1 MFAPSLQIDTDRSL
15 LQLFETVLSMSDVDA
30 RYNFNQVPP
39 LEILFSF
46 NKRIEILDFKWTF
59 RMEKVAINPI
69 DLVCQEIINPM
80 SAMLE
85 GQLKR
90 IELLKRKFDIIQ
102 KDYIRK
108 MSEMEKALYKSPL
121 NEDRE
126 EWKNLL
132 PRIEKKK
139 LNFIPHDDTCKF
151 FF

>member
-1 MFAPSLQIDTDRSL
+1 
-15 LQLFETVLSMSDVDA
+15 
-30 RYNFNQVPP
+30 
-39 LEILFSF
+39 
-46 NKRIEILDFKWTF
+46 
-59 RMEKVAINPI
+59 
-69 DLVCQEIINPM
+69 
-80 SAMLE
+80 
-85 GQLKR
+85 
-90 IELLKRKFDIIQ
+90 
-102 KDYIRK
+102 